1 MLWSKNYST
10 MEKQLTCRMPQIR
23 YQSAGRREAMAAD
36 CVEGPRYPMNLQTT
50 GSRWTGSRHL
60 EQTRKCV
67 LLKQRNTETKISRF
81 FHDSRSTKCGQQGRK
96 ENYKLIWGRGEG
108 KESSPRFWSTHE
120 RRDSRWHS
128 SSDSF
133 TRLIAKKTNGPN
145 NMKFFKKSH
154 SHETRNVLGTVLKR
168 SRNGSM
174 SVWTAKV
181 FSEPLQLRTV
191 KDVF

>member
-67 LLKQRNTETKISRF
+67 LLKQRNTETKISR
-81 FHDSRSTKCGQQGRK
+81 STKCGQQGRK

-108 KESSPRFWSTHE
+108 KQNERKARLGFGQPMSDATH
-120 RRDSRWHS
+120 
-128 SSDSF
+128 
-133 TRLIAKKTNGPN
+133 
-145 NMKFFKKSH
+145 
-154 SHETRNVLGTVLKR
+154 VGTVLVTPLLVWSPKR
-168 SRNGSM
+168 PTDQTIWSSLKNPIHTKPETFWEPFWSDLGTLRCPCERRKCFRN
-174 SVWTAKV
+174 
-181 FSEPLQLRTV
+181 RCN
-191 KDVF
+191 